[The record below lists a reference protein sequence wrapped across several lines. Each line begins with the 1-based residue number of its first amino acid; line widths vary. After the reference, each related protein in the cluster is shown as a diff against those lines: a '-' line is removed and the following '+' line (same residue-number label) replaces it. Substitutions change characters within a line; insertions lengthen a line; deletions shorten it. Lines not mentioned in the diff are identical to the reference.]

1 LIRYSDGWDG
11 SCYFVNHTVLAG
23 TPTPVWHEAEA
34 FIAAKGWKMSGVWL
48 TAGFRSVNK
57 TDVLDVRYHFA
68 PETRGISPEK
78 VERWEDSAWMA
89 AKLAGDPR
97 RRGWAKAAEDW
108 AVDYAAL
115 LDTGLKNQLPK
126 STAVAMPQLVDPA
139 QGAARRLAMLKSL
152 RHAPSTVALP
162 DQAANADEK
171 DEEAPE
177 DAGPEKPQLAPS
189 VAEMA
194 SVRALSYRLIV
205 SVSHL
210 FVNYAWTGSPVQT
223 AELEVLQIIIN
234 SAKFYVHEMVWETYF
249 KDVPRGDLG
258 RIVDFNYIGV
268 NA

>member
-1 LIRYSDGWDG
+1 
-11 SCYFVNHTVLAG
+11 
-23 TPTPVWHEAEA
+23 
-34 FIAAKGWKMSGVWL
+34 
-48 TAGFRSVNK
+48 
-57 TDVLDVRYHFA
+57 
-68 PETRGISPEK
+68 
-78 VERWEDSAWMA
+78 
-89 AKLAGDPR
+89 
-97 RRGWAKAAEDW
+97 
-108 AVDYAAL
+108 
-115 LDTGLKNQLPK
+115 
-126 STAVAMPQLVDPA
+126 
-139 QGAARRLAMLKSL
+139 MLKSL

-162 DQAANADEK
+162 DQAANGDEK

-177 DAGPEKPQLAPS
+177 ESGPEKPQLAPS